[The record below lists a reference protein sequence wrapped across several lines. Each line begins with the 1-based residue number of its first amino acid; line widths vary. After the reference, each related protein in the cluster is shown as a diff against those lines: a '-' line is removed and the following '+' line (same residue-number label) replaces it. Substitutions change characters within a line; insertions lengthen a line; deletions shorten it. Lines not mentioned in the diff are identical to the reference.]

1 MPIRPTVFALSRRS
15 WPLRFARLLVA
26 GALLG
31 APSAKA
37 ASQSWWEKI
46 PDPQLKAAVQ
56 RTLANNPELSQSQLR
71 IELARNTARE
81 MLTPM
86 LPTLGGE
93 LGVNVGPLRSLGFQF
108 GASRNGGAG
117 GPTNLPTL
125 YAMGSAT
132 LRANLQVD
140 LGGRDRLA
148 RKDAKRDIETKSLS
162 QAEERER
169 LVLQVVTAYLDAT
182 TARAQLAALAR
193 QIQTAQSL
201 LETTAR
207 RVELGDRSALDV
219 LAQKQQL
226 ARVRA
231 QVPLAQ
237 LQLEAFLA
245 QLARLRGESPG
256 QAYPT
261 PSQLDPQAWLA
272 LAAPPQSKPEA
283 QRGVRI
289 AQRQAQSAQLQETR
303 AKRSWVPSLQVGAQ
317 AGLQGRY
324 LGSFFTQE
332 FWQLNA
338 TLSVP
343 IYQGGRVR
351 NQREKARLQREQA
364 QRTVR
369 QVTLDAQQRWANLQ
383 SQLRLRKANLSALK
397 EQEQA
402 AQLAA
407 DEGRRRYLGG
417 TSNYL
422 NVLSALNALSQ
433 VQLQVITAQRELI
446 AVALSLHSFAAN
458 VAHAPTSSQ

>member
-1 MPIRPTVFALSRRS
+1 MPTRPSVFAPRWRTS
-15 WPLRFARLLVA
+15 PYCIVGLLLA
-26 GALLG
+26 ALLLG
-31 APSAKA
+31 APSAQ
-37 ASQSWWEKI
+37 ASSKSWWEDL
-46 PDPQLKAAVQ
+46 PDPQLQATIQ
-56 RTLANNPELSQSQLR
+56 RTLVNNPELSQSQLR
-71 IELARNTARE
+71 IELARTTARE

-86 LPTLGGE
+86 LPTVSGE

-108 GASRNGGAG
+108 GANPKGGAG

-140 LGGRDRLA
+140 LAGRDRLA
-148 RKDAKRDIETKSLS
+148 RKDAKRDISTQRIS
-162 QAEERER
+162 QAQQREQ
-169 LVLQVVTAYLDAT
+169 LVLQVITAYLDAT
-182 TARAQLAALAR
+182 TARAQLSALAG
-193 QIQTAQSL
+193 QIDTAQSL

-207 RVELGDRSALDV
+207 RVELGERNALDV
-219 LAQKQQL
+219 FAQKQQL

-256 QAYPT
+256 QLYPT
-261 PSQLDPQAWLA
+261 PSSLDPQAWLTA
-272 LAAPPQSKPEA
+272 DTPTQSNPEQ
-283 QRGVRI
+283 QRSVRI
-289 AQRQAQSAQLQETR
+289 AQRQVQSAQLQETR

-317 AGLQGRY
+317 AGIQGRY
-324 LGSFFTQE
+324 IGSFFTQE

-351 NQREKARLQREQA
+351 TQRERARLQREQS
-364 QRTVR
+364 QSSLR
-369 QVTLDAQQRWANLQ
+369 QARLDAQQRWANLQ
-383 SQLRLRKANLSALK
+383 SQLRLRRVNLAALQ

-402 AQLAA
+402 AQMAA
-407 DEGRRRYLGG
+407 DEGRKRYLGG

-422 NVLSALNALSQ
+422 DVLSALNALSQ

-446 AVALSLHSFAAN
+446 AVALSLRSFAAD
-458 VAHAPTSSQ
+458 VAHSPSISQ